1 MFDSRKNN
9 RKNNGGKIRVVN
21 DVPTQWW
28 IIDLGDGLKGS
39 MEKDTVKL
47 ENIASAPMLA
57 LWKGITA
64 VEWDGPPPI
73 DSKGFMSIMVQS
85 TMNRDLCASG
95 QSSYAQN
102 DCAIISK
109 NFCNLSCRFGYHY
122 SVVQTF
128 VSNASRENYIRFCF
142 KGGAADL
149 NRKFLRMKLIEEILV
164 KYDFQVEIHEDYMNA
179 NIEGYDQ
186 LSTINRLKVLGYLIM
201 HTRQLDMIMSNP
213 AKAAYYKKKF
223 LKDIG
228 FCFPQAGK

>member
-1 MFDSRKNN
+1 LFINFA
-9 RKNNGGKIRVVN
+9 
-21 DVPTQWW
+21 PTQWW
-28 IIDLGDGLKGS
+28 IVDLGDGLKGS

-57 LWKGITA
+57 LWEGMTV
-64 VEWDGPPPI
+64 VEWDGPPPF
-73 DSKGFMSIMVQS
+73 DTRGLMSIMVQS
-85 TMNRDLCASG
+85 TMNPDLGASG
-95 QSSYAQN
+95 QSRYAQN

-128 VSNASRENYIRFCF
+128 ISDQSRENYIRFCF

-149 NRKFLRMKLIEEILV
+149 NRKFRRMKLIEEILA
-164 KYDFQVEIHEDYMNA
+164 KYDFQVDIHEDYMNA

-186 LSTINRLKVLGYLIM
+186 FTTINRLKILGYLTM

-213 AKAAYYKKKF
+213 ARAAFYKEKL
-223 LKDIG
+223 LKDIC
-228 FCFPQAGK
+228 FWFPQAGE